1 MGLSS
6 TTSRV
11 AYTGNNTTDTY
22 AYTFKVFAASDLLV
36 TKVIGRVE
44 STLILNTDY
53 TVTGVGSVSGGNIV
67 LTGGNLATGHKLV
80 IRRVRPLTQ
89 TTDIRNQGTYYPET
103 HENQFDKLVMQDQ
116 QQQDEINRSVKLP
129 ESVATSAFNPTLPVG
144 TPGTLSKAPITNST
158 GTGWADPN
166 LWPAATDIATAASS
180 ATAAAASAAAALVS
194 ENAAA
199 ASEAAAAISETNAAQ
214 SAVDAAT
221 SAASMA
227 ERDLSNLLPTAINE
241 DLLPDTDNTRSLGNG
256 TFNWAN
262 VRAVFFGIPGTGS
275 GRFGTPI
282 ATGAS
287 NSGVSNYRSGSVV
300 DGTSGVANFGSG
312 PASGAGSSGDVNVG
326 AGTVVSG
333 MRGILNLLGRFVT
346 FPSAS
351 ADPSSPATTGLYYNT
366 TSNIWKFYTGSA
378 WSSLFNWNVV
388 NDLTAETA
396 PAAND
401 VIVFGDTSASAAEK
415 MTFENFMKVIN
426 SLTAETSVDQ
436 ANDVVALF
444 DSSASAARKM
454 TIDNLLSGKRPI
466 ALVNRGG
473 SGQLISNTTTTV
485 IDWTTVSIDTNSI
498 FDDTNNRLTPNVAG
512 HYLVGL
518 NINIDAGVDTAI
530 VRAGIRKNGTDAAVG
545 QNMSG
550 QTGSKDNTEFIATIQ
565 YMNGS
570 SDYFDATVTQ
580 DYGSSQNLDG
590 SAFNTYFFC
599 MRIA

>member
-36 TKVIGRVE
+36 TKVIGGVE

-312 PASGAGSSGDVNVG
+312 PASGTGSSGDVNVG

-333 MRGILNLLGRFVT
+333 VRGILNLLGRFVT
-346 FPSAS
+346 FPSLA
-351 ADPSSPATTGLYYNT
+351 ANPSSPVAGGVYYNSA
-366 TSNIWKFYTGSA
+366 SNVLRFYNGSA
-378 WSSLFNWNVV
+378 WSDVGGASFTSPTVTL
-388 NDLTAETA
+388 LTSGSGTYNK
-396 PAAND
+396 PANA
-401 VIVFGDTSASAAEK
+401 VALKVRIVGGGAGGGGGGGAGFGNGTNGGNT
-415 MTFENFMKVIN
+415 TFG
-426 SLTAETSVDQ
+426 SLTANGGTGGTQTASN
-436 ANDVVALF
+436 A
-444 DSSASAARKM
+444 SGGSASGGDININGSNGGPRWSV
-454 TIDNLLSGKRPI
+454 SGFP
-466 ALVNRGG
+466 AMGGMGGANPLGMPGASGELNGG
-473 SGQLISNTTTTV
+473 SGTVGGGWGGGGGGGGASSANPNGGGGGGGGGYCEKWISSPSATYSYA
-485 IDWTTVSIDTNSI
+485 IG
-498 FDDTNNRLTPNVAG
+498 AG
-512 HYLVGL
+512 G
-518 NINIDAGVDTAI
+518 AGG
-530 VRAGIRKNGTDAAVG
+530 AGGANGAVG
-545 QNMSG
+545 GSG
-550 QTGSKDNTEFIATIQ
+550 SGGVVIVEE
-565 YMNGS
+565 Y
-570 SDYFDATVTQ
+570 Y
-580 DYGSSQNLDG
+580 
-590 SAFNTYFFC
+590 
-599 MRIA
+599 